1 VAAKK
6 TFERKHFF
14 IDRKFQGRYMLTFL
28 IPMLIM
34 LVFML
39 VTLATASRSL
49 FSTTTR
55 IIKDDIENVIATGL
69 QDRSEPT
76 VQDYQ
81 LVVDNISSYMREFS
95 DSSKIR
101 RALISSLMLVF
112 GIGIFIVIIQTV
124 VLTVYFSHRVA
135 GPVYRFEKT
144 CHELIEGNYQ
154 QKIQLRRGDELQNL
168 ANLLNMVI
176 VKSRERLG
184 ALRDEPD
191 EQRRKEISES
201 LNI

>member
-1 VAAKK
+1 MAAKK

-34 LVFML
+34 LAFLL

-55 IIKDDIENVIATGL
+55 IIKDDVENIIATGL
-69 QDRSEPT
+69 QDRAEPT

-81 LVVDNISSYMREFS
+81 GVVDNISSYMREFS

-101 RALISSLMLVF
+101 RALIGSLMWVF
-112 GIGIFIVIIQTV
+112 GIGIFIVIIETV
-124 VLTVYFSHRVA
+124 ILTVYFSHRVA

-144 CHELIEGNYQ
+144 CHEIIEGNYQ
-154 QKIQLRRGDELQNL
+154 QKIYLRRGDELQNL

-176 VKSRERLG
+176 LKSRERLT
-184 ALRDEPD
+184 ALRDEPN
-191 EQRRKEISES
+191 EQRRKEIADSF
-201 LNI
+201 NI